1 MLAQARSGAETFTI
15 QLGVA
20 APESEL
26 VAWFQDARPGESAIY
41 ASGFTLPREAAGVK
55 LVAAWQA
62 EGWAHLKQRRD
73 PDDARRW
80 QFLVERS
87 SRIAAG
93 ERKPRPKNEE
103 ITRIQMGKLLQAL
116 RRVADRGEALP
127 SYRSLARDLTTDNTR
142 ACKKGIE
149 RVRHLLRRLHDERR
163 IELIP
168 APNGARHGPQVTI
181 LAKGRGCGRTTACA
195 SGKGK
200 V

>member
-1 MLAQARSGAETFTI
+1 MLAQAKSGAETFTI

-62 EGWAHLKQRRD
+62 EGWVHLKQRRD

-87 SRIAAG
+87 SRMAAG
-93 ERKPRPKNEE
+93 ARKPRPKNEE
-103 ITRIQMGKLLQAL
+103 VTRIQMRKLLETL

-163 IELIP
+163 IEIIP
-168 APNGARHGPQVTI
+168 APSGARHGPQVTI
-181 LAKGRGCGRTTACA
+181 LAKGRGWGKTTLAGG
-195 SGKGK
+195 SK
-200 V
+200 